1 MRNLT
6 CSTSI
11 ELRSGMSLTS
21 EFIALVSHHCRV
33 RRIYGGGCLPVVDL
47 PVLRSYEG
55 QFKDKVRTFVSDYC
69 SHLASGNEKGVD
81 PIRAERLTVFLGS
94 KLQ

>member
-1 MRNLT
+1 
-6 CSTSI
+6 
-11 ELRSGMSLTS
+11 MSLTT
-21 EFIALVSHHCRV
+21 EFTALVSSHCRV
-33 RRIYGGGCLPVVDL
+33 RRIYSGGCLPVVDL
-47 PVLRSYEG
+47 PVLRSYGG

-81 PIRAERLTVFLGS
+81 RIRAERLEVFLCS

>member
-1 MRNLT
+1 
-6 CSTSI
+6 
-11 ELRSGMSLTS
+11 
-21 EFIALVSHHCRV
+21 
-33 RRIYGGGCLPVVDL
+33 VDL